1 MRRVL
6 SRIVFGLSMKQELH
20 QRFQAFDAH
29 IEEDGSMMKRLLHES
44 TLIQAFKE
52 IPFPILRE
60 ERIAYL
66 KHLANTSDIIEYLK
80 ECRPKIGIYAGS
92 FSPFHLGHLNIVHKA
107 SAIFDKVIIA
117 RGINPEKDVS
127 LIALNSEALKEYE
140 VVEFSG
146 LLTNFI
152 DTHAQYAN
160 VTLVK
165 GLRNGDDLDYEVNQ
179 LRFMET
185 MYPQLKV
192 VFIQCDKEYEHISST
207 ALRNLENIEKGLSK
221 PFLP

>member
-1 MRRVL
+1 
-6 SRIVFGLSMKQELH
+6 MKQDLH
-20 QRFQAFDAH
+20 TRFQKFDAL
-29 IEEDGSMMKRLLHES
+29 IGKDESIVKRLLLES
-44 TLIQAFKE
+44 ELIRAFKD
-52 IPFPILRE
+52 ISFPILRD

-66 KHLANTSDIIEYLK
+66 QSISQSLEIIEYLQQL
-80 ECRPKIGIYAGS
+80 RPNIGIYAGS
-92 FSPFHLGHLNIVHKA
+92 FSPFHLGHLNIVQKA

-117 RGINPEKDVS
+117 RGTNPEKE
-127 LIALNSEALKEYE
+127 LNNIELNSEALSEYE
-140 VVEFSG
+140 VSEFSG

-152 DTHAQYAN
+152 DLHSQYAD

-207 ALRNLENIEKGLSK
+207 ALRNLERIEKGLSK

>member
-1 MRRVL
+1 
-6 SRIVFGLSMKQELH
+6 MKQELH
-20 QRFQAFDAH
+20 PRFQAFDAL
-29 IEEDGSMMKRLLHES
+29 IRNNESNIDRLLHES
-44 TLIQAFKE
+44 TLIHAFKE
-52 IPFPILRE
+52 SPFPILRD

-66 KHLANTSDIIEYLK
+66 KHISQSSDLIEYLQ
-80 ECRPKIGIYAGS
+80 RWQPNIGIYAGS

-117 RGINPEKDVS
+117 RGINPEKDSNV
-127 LIALNSEALKEYE
+127 IALNSEALKEFE
-140 VVEFSG
+140 MAEFSG

-152 DTHAQYAN
+152 DKHARYAN
-160 VTLVK
+160 ITLVK

-185 MYPQLKV
+185 MYPELKV

-207 ALRNLENIEKGLSK
+207 ALRNLERIEPGLSK

>member
-1 MRRVL
+1 
-6 SRIVFGLSMKQELH
+6 MKQDLH
-20 QRFQAFDAH
+20 TRFQKFDAL
-29 IEEDGSMMKRLLHES
+29 IGKDESIVKRLLLES
-44 TLIQAFKE
+44 ELIRAFKD
-52 IPFPILRE
+52 ISFPILRD

-66 KHLANTSDIIEYLK
+66 QSISQSLEIIEYLQQL
-80 ECRPKIGIYAGS
+80 RPNIGIYAGS
-92 FSPFHLGHLNIVHKA
+92 FNPFHLGHLNIVQKA

-117 RGINPEKDVS
+117 RGTNPEKE
-127 LIALNSEALKEYE
+127 LNNIELNSEALSEYE
-140 VVEFSG
+140 VSEFSG

-152 DTHAQYAN
+152 DLHSQYAD

-207 ALRNLENIEKGLSK
+207 ALRNLERIEKGLSK

>member
-1 MRRVL
+1 
-6 SRIVFGLSMKQELH
+6 MKQEL
-20 QRFQAFDAH
+20 QFRFQEFDTL
-29 IEEDGSMMKRLLHES
+29 IERDGSIMQRLLHES
-44 TLIQAFKE
+44 KLVHAFKD
-52 IPFPILRE
+52 IPFHILRE
-60 ERIAYL
+60 ERISYL
-66 KHLANTSDIIEYLK
+66 EKLPHSADIIEYLQSL
-80 ECRPKIGIYAGS
+80 RPNIAIYAGS
-92 FSPFHLGHLNIVHKA
+92 FSPFHLGHLNIVQKA
-107 SAIFDKVIIA
+107 STIFDKVIIA
-117 RGINPEKDVS
+117 RGVNPEKEVNFS
-127 LIALNSEALKEYE
+127 EWNSESLKEYE
-140 VVEFSG
+140 VAEFSG

-152 DTHAQYAN
+152 DIHAEYAN

-207 ALRNLENIEKGLSK
+207 ALRNLERIEKGLSK

>member
-1 MRRVL
+1 L
-6 SRIVFGLSMKQELH
+6 LLESELI
-20 QRFQAFDAH
+20 R
-29 IEEDGSMMKRLLHES
+29 
-44 TLIQAFKE
+44 AFKD
-52 IPFPILRE
+52 IPFPILRD

-66 KHLANTSDIIEYLK
+66 QSLSQSSEIIEYLQQFK
-80 ECRPKIGIYAGS
+80 PSIGIYAGS
-92 FSPFHLGHLNIVHKA
+92 FSPFHLGHLNIVQKA

-117 RGINPEKDVS
+117 RGSNPEKDMH
-127 LIALNSEALKEYE
+127 LTEWNSEILRTYE
-140 VVEFSG
+140 VAEFSG

-152 DTHAQYAN
+152 DLHSQYAE

-207 ALRNLENIEKGLSK
+207 ALRNLESIEKGLSK

>member
-1 MRRVL
+1 
-6 SRIVFGLSMKQELH
+6 MKQKLH
-20 QRFQAFDAH
+20 NRFQEFDAL
-29 IEEDGSMMKRLLHES
+29 IGVDESIVKRLLLES
-44 TLIQAFKE
+44 ELIRAFKD
-52 IPFPILRE
+52 ISFPVLRD

-66 KHLANTSDIIEYLK
+66 QSLPQSIEIIEYLQQL
-80 ECRPKIGIYAGS
+80 RPRIGIYAGS
-92 FSPFHLGHLNIVHKA
+92 FSPFHLGHLNIVQKA

-117 RGINPEKDVS
+117 RGTNPEKE
-127 LIALNSEALKEYE
+127 LNNIELNSEALSEYE
-140 VVEFSG
+140 VSEFSG

-152 DTHAQYAN
+152 DLHSQYAD

-207 ALRNLENIEKGLSK
+207 ALRNLERIEKGLSK

>member
-1 MRRVL
+1 
-6 SRIVFGLSMKQELH
+6 MKQELYN
-20 QRFQAFDAH
+20 RFQKFDAA
-29 IEEDGSMMKRLLHES
+29 IGNDESIAKRLLLES
-44 TLIQAFKE
+44 ELIRAFKD
-52 IPFPILRE
+52 IPFPTLRD

-66 KHLANTSDIIEYLK
+66 KSLPQSSEIIEYLQQYK
-80 ECRPKIGIYAGS
+80 PSVGIYAGS
-92 FSPFHLGHLNIVHKA
+92 FSPFHLGHLNIVQKA

-117 RGINPEKDVS
+117 KGSNPEKDTH
-127 LIALNSEALKEYE
+127 LTEWNSEISKTYE
-140 VVEFSG
+140 VAEFSG

-152 DTHAQYAN
+152 DMHAQYAN

-207 ALRNLENIEKGLSK
+207 ALRNLERIEKGLSK

>member
-1 MRRVL
+1 MN
-6 SRIVFGLSMKQELH
+6 QEL
-20 QRFQAFDAH
+20 QYRFQQFDAL
-29 IEEDGSMMKRLLHES
+29 IEDESSMKRLLHES
-44 TLIQAFKE
+44 TLVQVFKD
-52 IPFPILRE
+52 IPFHILRE
-60 ERIAYL
+60 ERISYL
-66 KHLANTSDIIEYLK
+66 NSLPHSADIIEYLHSL
-80 ECRPKIGIYAGS
+80 RPKIGIYAGS

-117 RGINPEKDVS
+117 RGVNPEKEVNS
-127 LIALNSEALKEYE
+127 SEWNSEALKEYE
-140 VVEFSG
+140 VAEFSG

-152 DTHAQYAN
+152 DLHAEYAN

-207 ALRNLENIEKGLSK
+207 ALRNLERIEQGLSK
-221 PFLP
+221 PFLPS

>member
-1 MRRVL
+1 
-6 SRIVFGLSMKQELH
+6 MKKDFHIL
-20 QRFQAFDAH
+20 FQAFDAN
-29 IEEDGSMMKRLLHES
+29 IEQDASIGRQILHES
-44 TLIQAFKE
+44 TLIRAFKH
-52 IPFPILRE
+52 IHFPLLRE
-60 ERIAYL
+60 FRIDFL
-66 KHLANTSDIIEYLK
+66 KTKGNAEAVIEYLTAL
-80 ECRPKIGIYAGS
+80 RPTIGIYAGS

-117 RGINPEKDVS
+117 RGINPEK
-127 LIALNSEALKEYE
+127 ILNLNELDSAALKEYE
-140 VVEFSG
+140 VADFTG

-152 DTHAQYAN
+152 EMHEQYAN

-207 ALRNLENIEKGLSK
+207 ALRNLERIEKGLSK

>member
-1 MRRVL
+1 
-6 SRIVFGLSMKQELH
+6 MKQELH
-20 QRFQAFDAH
+20 TRFQAFDALIAH
-29 IEEDGSMMKRLLHES
+29 DDGLVKCLLHES

-66 KHLANTSDIIEYLK
+66 QKRSQSSDIISYLQK
-80 ECRPKIGIYAGS
+80 LRPNIGIYAGS

-107 SAIFDKVIIA
+107 SSIFDKVIIA
-117 RGINPEKDVS
+117 RGINPEKDER
-127 LIALNSEALKEYE
+127 LIALNSDALREFE
-140 VVEFSG
+140 VAEFSG

-152 DTHAQYAN
+152 DKHAQYAN

-207 ALRNLENIEKGLSK
+207 ALRNLESIEKGLSK

>member
-1 MRRVL
+1 
-6 SRIVFGLSMKQELH
+6 
-20 QRFQAFDAH
+20 
-29 IEEDGSMMKRLLHES
+29 
-44 TLIQAFKE
+44 
-52 IPFPILRE
+52 
-60 ERIAYL
+60 
-66 KHLANTSDIIEYLK
+66 
-80 ECRPKIGIYAGS
+80 
-92 FSPFHLGHLNIVHKA
+92 LGHLNIVHKA

-117 RGINPEKDVS
+117 RGINPEK
-127 LIALNSEALKEYE
+127 ILNLNELDSAALKEYE
-140 VVEFSG
+140 VADFTG

-152 DTHAQYAN
+152 EMHEQYAN

-207 ALRNLENIEKGLSK
+207 ALRNLERIEKGLSK

>member
-1 MRRVL
+1 L
-6 SRIVFGLSMKQELH
+6 LLESELI
-20 QRFQAFDAH
+20 R
-29 IEEDGSMMKRLLHES
+29 
-44 TLIQAFKE
+44 AFKD
-52 IPFPILRE
+52 IPFPILRD

-66 KHLANTSDIIEYLK
+66 QSLPQSSEIIEYLQQYK
-80 ECRPKIGIYAGS
+80 PSVGIYAGS
-92 FSPFHLGHLNIVHKA
+92 FSPFHLGHLNIVQKA
-107 SAIFDKVIIA
+107 SAIFDRVIIA
-117 RGINPEKDVS
+117 RGSNPEKDID
-127 LIALNSEALKEYE
+127 LTEWNAEILRTYE
-140 VVEFSG
+140 VAEFSG

-152 DTHAQYAN
+152 DIHAQYAN

-207 ALRNLENIEKGLSK
+207 ALRNLERIEKGLSK

>member
-1 MRRVL
+1 
-6 SRIVFGLSMKQELH
+6 MKQEL
-20 QRFQAFDAH
+20 QNRFRKFDAL
-29 IEEDGSMMKRLLHES
+29 IGNDESIVKRLLLES
-44 TLIQAFKE
+44 ELIRAFKD
-52 IPFPILRE
+52 IPFPILRD

-66 KHLANTSDIIEYLK
+66 QSLSQSSEIIEYLQQFK
-80 ECRPKIGIYAGS
+80 PSIGIYAGS
-92 FSPFHLGHLNIVHKA
+92 FSPFHLGHLNIVQKA

-117 RGINPEKDVS
+117 RGSNPEKDMH
-127 LIALNSEALKEYE
+127 LTEWNSEILRTYE
-140 VVEFSG
+140 VAEFSG

-152 DTHAQYAN
+152 DLHSQYAE

-207 ALRNLENIEKGLSK
+207 ALRNLESIEKGLSK

>member
-1 MRRVL
+1 
-6 SRIVFGLSMKQELH
+6 MKQELH
-20 QRFQAFDAH
+20 NRFRKFDAV
-29 IEEDGSMMKRLLHES
+29 IGNDESIVKRLLLES
-44 TLIQAFKE
+44 ELIRAFKD
-52 IPFPILRE
+52 IPFPVLRD
-60 ERIAYL
+60 ERITYL
-66 KHLANTSDIIEYLK
+66 QSLPQSSEIIEYLQQYK
-80 ECRPKIGIYAGS
+80 PSIGIYAGS
-92 FSPFHLGHLNIVHKA
+92 FSPFHLGHLNIVQKA

-117 RGINPEKDVS
+117 RGSNPEKDID
-127 LIALNSEALKEYE
+127 LIEWNAEILRTYE
-140 VVEFSG
+140 VAEFSG

-152 DTHAQYAN
+152 DMHAQYAN

-207 ALRNLENIEKGLSK
+207 ALRNLERIEKGLSK

>member
-1 MRRVL
+1 MEYNL
-6 SRIVFGLSMKQELH
+6 YN
-20 QRFQAFDAH
+20 RFKRFDSI
-29 IEEDGSMMKRLLHES
+29 IEADSSISKRLILE
-44 TLIQAFKE
+44 TILLQAFKE
-52 IPFPILRE
+52 VPFPLLRDA
-60 ERIAYL
+60 RISYL
-66 KHLANTSDIIEYLK
+66 ETIPDSEAIIGFVENLK
-80 ECRPKIGIYAGS
+80 PNIGIYAGS
-92 FSPFHLGHLNIVHKA
+92 FNPFHLGHLNIVQKA

-117 RGINPEKDVS
+117 RGINPEKE
-127 LIALNSEALKEYE
+127 LEQAEWNPELLRKYE
-140 VVEFSG
+140 VTEFSG
-146 LLTNFI
+146 LLTNLI
-152 DTHAQYAN
+152 KDHSKYAN

-207 ALRNLENIEKGLSK
+207 ALRNLERIEPGLSQ

>member
-1 MRRVL
+1 M
-6 SRIVFGLSMKQELH
+6 SITPHCFGHSMKYNLH
-20 QRFQAFDAH
+20 PRFKAFDAM
-29 IEEDGSMMKRLLHES
+29 IDDNASISKRLVLES
-44 TLIQAFKE
+44 ILLQVFKDV
-52 IPFPILRE
+52 PFPLLRE
-60 ERIAYL
+60 ARIAYL
-66 KHLANTSDIIEYLK
+66 ETIPDSEAIIEYLEK
-80 ECRPKIGIYAGS
+80 MIPKIGIYAGT
-92 FSPFHLGHLNIVHKA
+92 FNPFHLGHLNIVQKA

-117 RGINPEKDVS
+117 KGINPEKELEHTTWNDEI
-127 LIALNSEALKEYE
+127 LRNYE
-140 VVEFSG
+140 VTEFSG

-152 DTHAQYAN
+152 EEHAKYAN

-185 MYPQLKV
+185 MYRKLKV

-207 ALRNLENIEKGLSK
+207 ALRNLERIEPGLSK

>member
-1 MRRVL
+1 
-6 SRIVFGLSMKQELH
+6 MKQELH
-20 QRFQAFDAH
+20 NRFRKFDAV
-29 IEEDGSMMKRLLHES
+29 IGNDESIVKRLLLES
-44 TLIQAFKE
+44 ELIRAFKD
-52 IPFPILRE
+52 IPFPVLRD
-60 ERIAYL
+60 ERITYL
-66 KHLANTSDIIEYLK
+66 QSLSQSSEIIEYLQQYK
-80 ECRPKIGIYAGS
+80 PSIGIYAGS
-92 FSPFHLGHLNIVHKA
+92 FSPFHLGHLNIVQKA
-107 SAIFDKVIIA
+107 SAIFDRVIIA
-117 RGINPEKDVS
+117 RGSNPEKDID
-127 LIALNSEALKEYE
+127 LTEWNSEISKTYE
-140 VVEFSG
+140 VAEFSG

-152 DTHAQYAN
+152 DMHAHYAN

-207 ALRNLENIEKGLSK
+207 ALRNLERIEKGLSK

>member
-1 MRRVL
+1 
-6 SRIVFGLSMKQELH
+6 MKQELH
-20 QRFQAFDAH
+20 NRFRKFDAV
-29 IEEDGSMMKRLLHES
+29 IGNDESIVKRLLLES
-44 TLIQAFKE
+44 ELIRAFKD
-52 IPFPILRE
+52 IPFPVLRD
-60 ERIAYL
+60 ERITYL
-66 KHLANTSDIIEYLK
+66 QSLPQSSEIIEYLK
-80 ECRPKIGIYAGS
+80 QYKPSIGIYAGS
-92 FSPFHLGHLNIVHKA
+92 FSPFHLGHLNIVQKA
-107 SAIFDKVIIA
+107 SAIFDRVIIA
-117 RGINPEKDVS
+117 RGSNPEKDID
-127 LIALNSEALKEYE
+127 LTEWNSEISKTYE
-140 VVEFSG
+140 VTEFSG

-152 DTHAQYAN
+152 DMHAQYAN

-207 ALRNLENIEKGLSK
+207 ALRNLERIEKGLSK

>member
-1 MRRVL
+1 M
-6 SRIVFGLSMKQELH
+6 QTDLH
-20 QRFQAFDAH
+20 KRFQAFDALISH
-29 IEEDGSMMKRLLHES
+29 DESIVQRLLHES
-44 TLIQAFKE
+44 TLIHAFKE
-52 IPFPILRE
+52 IPFPVLRD

-66 KHLANTSDIIEYLK
+66 KHLVNTSDIIAYLK

-117 RGINPEKDVS
+117 RGINPEKDVN
-127 LIALNSEALKEYE
+127 LIALNAEALKEYE
-140 VVEFSG
+140 VAEFSG
-146 LLTNFI
+146 LLTSFI
-152 DTHAQYAN
+152 DLHAQYAN

-207 ALRNLENIEKGLSK
+207 ALRNLERIEPGLSK

>member
-1 MRRVL
+1 
-6 SRIVFGLSMKQELH
+6 MKQDLLT
-20 QRFQAFDAH
+20 RFQTYDAL
-29 IEEDGSMMKRLLHES
+29 IKDNDGIVKRLIHES
-44 TLIQAFKE
+44 ELIRAFKE
-52 IPFPILRE
+52 IPFPILRN

-66 KHLANTSDIIEYLK
+66 KNFPQCSEIMEYLLQL
-80 ECRPKIGIYAGS
+80 RPNIGIYAGS
-92 FSPFHLGHLNIVHKA
+92 FSPFHLGHFNIVQKA

-117 RGINPEKDVS
+117 RGINPEKDGNI
-127 LIALNSEALKEYE
+127 IALNSEALKEYE
-140 VVEFSG
+140 VAEFSG
-146 LLTNFI
+146 LLTSFI
-152 DTHAQYAN
+152 DMHAQYAN

-207 ALRNLENIEKGLSK
+207 ALRNLERIEPGLSK